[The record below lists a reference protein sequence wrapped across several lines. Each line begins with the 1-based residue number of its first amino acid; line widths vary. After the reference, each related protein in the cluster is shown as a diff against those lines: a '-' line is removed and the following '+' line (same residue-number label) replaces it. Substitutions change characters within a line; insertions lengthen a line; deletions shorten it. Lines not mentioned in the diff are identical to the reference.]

1 MIFPGSFV
9 TFVIDIILTSDFH
22 LWSVPRLG
30 RDREDQQ
37 NQNPELEPTMEFLE
51 VCFAILKLHGFST
64 LRIQDPTTTVQDED
78 NVGLKADEGWS
89 PLGGLDFRIFPTEP
103 MWSHYQILVQ
113 DSKFSQDWR
122 KFGSLGSLSSMEFF
136 LVSTNWRVVSL
147 LDPFRGFPPDPGGSS
162 QILQRSQKARDTLD
176 ESTESRKLRCWPFLG
191 GTHDFQRCALYSFM
205 TWTCEASTLLRSSN
219 SNQKKSRPPGC
230 GACGIMSSV
239 CLTLVLTYQWDII
252 CHLWKCWSILKPEA
266 PRHQTSDVLQ
276 RSAPNSQ
283 CLTKEGFKPSIST
296 QFHQNLC
303 MQLSAQIQDASIFS
317 YIYRFVLRSDVVLQK
332 SNPRSTK
339 PGHQVARVAQLL
351 VGWLVCGF
359 VTF

>member
-1 MIFPGSFV
+1 
-9 TFVIDIILTSDFH
+9 
-22 LWSVPRLG
+22 
-30 RDREDQQ
+30 
-37 NQNPELEPTMEFLE
+37 
-51 VCFAILKLHGFST
+51 
-64 LRIQDPTTTVQDED
+64 
-78 NVGLKADEGWS
+78 
-89 PLGGLDFRIFPTEP
+89 

-113 DSKFSQDWR
+113 DSKFSQDWW

-317 YIYRFVLRSDVVLQK
+317 YIYIYRFVLRSDVVLQK

-351 VGWLVCGF
+351 VGWFAVSWPSKDRSQTWSNSRKVGICDGKWKGKIFQNSKVRKLKCYFCIFGIMSHVNCKLLSFF
-359 VTF
+359 VQQQVGSCKLGVVFKKKQISGGLPLPRMPRPVRSSLFGTAME

>member
-1 MIFPGSFV
+1 M
-9 TFVIDIILTSDFH
+9 
-22 LWSVPRLG
+22 
-30 RDREDQQ
+30 
-37 NQNPELEPTMEFLE
+37 
-51 VCFAILKLHGFST
+51 
-64 LRIQDPTTTVQDED
+64 
-78 NVGLKADEGWS
+78 KAGH
-89 PLGGLDFRIFPTEP
+89 PLGSLDFRIFPGEP

-113 DSKFSQDWR
+113 DSKFSQDWW

-239 CLTLVLTYQWDII
+239 CLTLVLTYLIRYHMPPLEVLKHIEAWSSQAPDQW
-252 CHLWKCWSILKPEA
+252 CA
-266 PRHQTSDVLQ
+266 PKERAKFPVSYERRVQTVTF
-276 RSAPNSQ
+276 N
-283 CLTKEGFKPSIST
+283 TISSK
-296 QFHQNLC
+296 F

-317 YIYRFVLRSDVVLQK
+317 YRFVLRSDVVLQK

-351 VGWLVCGF
+351 VGWFAVAWPSKDRSQTWSNSRKVGISCSKSWSCKWKG
-359 VTF
+359 

>member
-30 RDREDQQ
+30 RDREDQ

-103 MWSHYQILVQ
+103 MWSHYQILFQ
-113 DSKFSQDWR
+113 DSKISQDWR

-162 QILQRSQKARDTLD
+162 QILQRSQKARDTLA
-176 ESTESRKLRCWPFLG
+176 EILPSQPSRASCDVGLFLG
-191 GTHDFQRCALYSFM
+191 EHMISRDVP
-205 TWTCEASTLLRSSN
+205 STLLWLGLVRL
-219 SNQKKSRPPGC
+219 QLY
-230 GACGIMSSV
+230 SV
-239 CLTLVLTYQWDII
+239 PAIRI
-252 CHLWKCWSILKPEA
+252 RRRA
-266 PRHQTSDVLQ
+266 
-276 RSAPNSQ
+276 
-283 CLTKEGFKPSIST
+283 
-296 QFHQNLC
+296 
-303 MQLSAQIQDASIFS
+303 
-317 YIYRFVLRSDVVLQK
+317 
-332 SNPRSTK
+332 
-339 PGHQVARVAQLL
+339 GHQGVGL
-351 VGWLVCGF
+351 VG
-359 VTF
+359 